1 MTPFLKLYILKSMY
15 DDSEINLIKEW
26 LGSGSINI
34 FGRPFAGKDIQ
45 ANNLIELIGGNLVGG
60 GDILR
65 SDNMTDEIKALMKT
79 GKLIPTEK
87 YQEIVLPY
95 LNQKKF
101 QNKPLFLSSV
111 GRWYGEEDAVIRAL
125 EKSGHQL
132 KAVIH
137 LEISEQE
144 SYARWKNRDIYN
156 DRGERHDDT
165 VEILKIRLDEC
176 NKKTIPVIEKY
187 QQMGILIKIDGTKKR
202 AEVTQDIIESLGK
215 MRRDGTSR
223 ALA

>member
-1 MTPFLKLYILKSMY
+1 
-15 DDSEINLIKEW
+15 
-26 LGSGSINI
+26 
-34 FGRPFAGKDIQ
+34 
-45 ANNLIELIGGNLVGG
+45 
-60 GDILR
+60 
-65 SDNMTDEIKALMKT
+65 MTDEIKALMKT